1 MAISEKENGEEIITD
16 IRIGYRIAHLMVL
29 LLLSAV
35 PNIFLNLPVRIL
47 ADVYAERRRQKALQ
61 KSKVKIYGYDVMLT
75 EKLVFC
81 IVAVP
86 TLWVI
91 YGLIFYFFTDF
102 DGPTITLCFMCFP
115 CFAYI
120 GIIASEAGMVDA
132 KDLRPYVMRLYP
144 SARKRL
150 KALPGQRRQLQKDL
164 RAMIKKVGPAF
175 GELYYGKELNW
186 NQIQELSR
194 KNSEAIY
201 KVASSGDFLTVI
213 DESEQLN
220 ESTVKKDQ

>member
-1 MAISEKENGEEIITD
+1 
-16 IRIGYRIAHLMVL
+16 
-29 LLLSAV
+29 
-35 PNIFLNLPVRIL
+35 
-47 ADVYAERRRQKALQ
+47 
-61 KSKVKIYGYDVMLT
+61 
-75 EKLVFC
+75 
-81 IVAVP
+81 
-86 TLWVI
+86 
-91 YGLIFYFFTDF
+91 
-102 DGPTITLCFMCFP
+102 
-115 CFAYI
+115 
-120 GIIASEAGMVDA
+120 MVDA